1 MATGI
6 PPDRSGRQGGPAQGQ
21 PGAPAGPQDVTRRLD
36 GLRGWLAEIDR
47 SLKRR
52 SVVALVLTA
61 LAIGAGA
68 AAIYISLT
76 KNAESDRIDA
86 LETRIENLEA
96 AAAGVAE
103 AEATEEEETDPATE
117 TDPETG
123 VVPGTDSPETD
134 GLDGGTA
141 PDAGVGDDG
150 ASGGVPPAP

>member
-6 PPDRSGRQGGPAQGQ
+6 PPDRTGRQGGPAQGP
-21 PGAPAGPQDVTRRLD
+21 PGAPAGPAEVTRRLD

-86 LETRIENLEA
+86 LETRVENLEA

-103 AEATEEEETDPATE
+103 AEVTEDETDAGV
-117 TDPETG
+117 G
-123 VVPGTDSPETD
+123 VVPETDSPETD
-134 GLDGGTA
+134 GLDSGTA

-150 ASGGVPPAP
+150 ASGGVTPVP

>member
-6 PPDRSGRQGGPAQGQ
+6 PPDRSGRQGPPTQGQ
-21 PGAPAGPQDVTRRLD
+21 PVPPAGPQDVTRRLD

-68 AAIYISLT
+68 AAIYVSLT
-76 KNAESDRIDA
+76 KNAESERIDA

-96 AAAGVAE
+96 AAAGVA
-103 AEATEEEETDPATE
+103 ATDSTEEESDTGAETDAG
-117 TDPETG
+117 TG
-123 VVPGTDSPETD
+123 VVPGTDSPETG
-134 GLDGGTA
+134 GLDSGTV